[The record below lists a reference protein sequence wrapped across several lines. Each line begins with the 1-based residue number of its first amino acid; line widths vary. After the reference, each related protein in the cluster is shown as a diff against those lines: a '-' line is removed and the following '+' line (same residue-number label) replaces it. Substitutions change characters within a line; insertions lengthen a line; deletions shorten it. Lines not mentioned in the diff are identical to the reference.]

1 MNKIETFN
9 VKSEYSMYKECFFE
23 IGKYPNG
30 ATGLSIES
38 YEEGPVCTLSTN
50 VVGDYGTLYTSDMLK
65 TNCFFAKDYDGVPAI
80 AKDLES
86 KGIIKNIGLET
97 YQGYGKFKGYEIQPK
112 ALRSIAENEVKTELK
127 EFFKNDKDFKEKF
140 EQISSLD
147 KLDDYIESKL
157 PAEELEEID
166 SKLEELN
173 ESEDEEEDIEYDNDF
188 E

>member
-1 MNKIETFN
+1 MNKIKVFN
-9 VKSEYSMYKECFFE
+9 VKSEYSMYKECFFR

-30 ATGLSIES
+30 ATALSIKS

-50 VVGDYGTLYTSDMLK
+50 VVDDYGTLYTSDMLK
-65 TNCFFAKDYDGVPAI
+65 TNCFFVKDYDGMPAI

-173 ESEDEEEDIEYDNDF
+173 ESEDEEEDIECDNDF